1 MGVVIKKT
9 TPSLQAYPQSY
20 KQKWK
25 MLFFGGFP
33 REKGESFF
41 FFPKFLRLILE
52 FSHSF
57 SIFLPIF
64 LFNLY
69 QCKAGP
75 ARVGLKSLSPSPPHP
90 AVQG

>member
-41 FFPKFLRLILE
+41 FFQNF
-52 FSHSF
+52 
-57 SIFLPIF
+57 
-64 LFNLY
+64 
-69 QCKAGP
+69 
-75 ARVGLKSLSPSPPHP
+75 
-90 AVQG
+90 